1 MKKIILTIYFCIFSF
16 LLFAQDNYYVE
27 ENKYLTAK
35 TVFKY
40 GLDKIAN
47 KSTITTN
54 SNINLGSFKID
65 DKKEEIYFSF
75 DSFYN
80 LNVWLAKRHLDEFH
94 YDKIVYACL
103 FWYNG
108 KNNTWTGGIF
118 NKVYLT
124 TSGTI
129 SLAPIY
135 NREYNWPAFNKK
147 FTNLMKFKFCL
158 YDPEYNQ
165 FSTIIYNFDIYK

>member
-1 MKKIILTIYFCIFSF
+1 MKKIILVLYFCIFSC
-16 LLFAQDNYYVE
+16 LSFAQE
-27 ENKYLTAK
+27 SLFPIENKYLSAK
-35 TVFKY
+35 TIFKY

-75 DSFYN
+75 DSSYN
-80 LNVWLAKRHLDEFH
+80 LNVWLAKQYLDEFH
-94 YDKIVYACL
+94 YDKNVYACL
-103 FWYNG
+103 FWYNA
-108 KNNTWTGGIF
+108 KNNTWIGGIF

-129 SLAPIY
+129 SLNPIY
-135 NREYNWPAFNKK
+135 KHEYNWPAFNKK
-147 FTNLMKFKFCL
+147 FTNAMKFKFCL

-165 FSTIIYNFDIYK
+165 FSTMAYNFNIYE